1 MAKWTEKDF
10 NESSALVEELSACLV
25 GHTTEISGQAVAMLV
40 ASIFCT
46 MADAPGMDR
55 ERVKQAGLQ
64 AFVETVQYWF
74 EADKQSNSSSAPAR

>member
-1 MAKWTEKDF
+1 MAKWTEKDYEER
-10 NESSALVEELSACLV
+10 NALLEELSACLG
-25 GHTTEISGQAVAMLV
+25 GHTLEITSQAVAMLV
-40 ASIFCT
+40 ANIFCT

-74 EADKQSNSSSAPAR
+74 ETDKQTAMR